1 MNDYIVVDNI
11 LSDPNELVALS
22 RVSTYYTFEDRI
34 IDGVQIDSNE
44 SSRPPAMW
52 RGYRSRN
59 ISKSQTDTFKQII
72 SKSFDFDYTKASA
85 YLAIIPEFANYD
97 IPVRHW
103 WHTDQCSCAGVIYLN
118 KTPEPNSETILVSNG
133 EEIVVENKFNR
144 LVLYKNILHRP
155 QRFFG
160 TTIEDSRLTFT
171 FFV

>member
-22 RVSTYYTFEDRI
+22 RASTYYTFENKI
-34 IDGVQIDSNE
+34 IDGIKIDSDE
-44 SSRPPAMW
+44 SKRPPTMW
-52 RGYRSRN
+52 RGYRTKN
-59 ISKSQTDTFKQII
+59 ITKTQIHTFEQITSKTFA
-72 SKSFDFDYTKASA
+72 FDYTKAST

-97 IPVRHW
+97 IPTQHW

-118 KTPEPNSETILVSNG
+118 KTPEPNSGTLLVSNG
-133 EEIVVENKFNR
+133 EEIVVENNFNR